1 MSQLNLVA
9 DRQAEWSQTANHLK
23 SQIDR
28 TRWLVF
34 LLSVL
39 GALAAAVASQMPAA
53 EQVSITLAPRTW
65 VAVIGVVCL
74 ASATFFT
81 SRLLGAEHVIAWVR
95 ARVIAEGLK
104 SAAYKFAARAA
115 PYNDPDAAKAA
126 RLLDDERQ
134 KIERDGDD
142 LLPRMVK
149 AKDAGSVPRQLLS
162 PDEYVAKRVQWQI
175 QEFYRPGAN
184 EYRAQASRLRRV
196 EFVLALA
203 ATLITAIASVTGK
216 TALISGV
223 TFDIAA
229 LTAVLTTI
237 ASSVLAHVEASR
249 LDYLAT
255 SYLAV
260 ARRLEDLLNK
270 QPGDWSD
277 FVNACETAIAT
288 ENASWMAKLTK
299 ATS

>member
-1 MSQLNLVA
+1 M
-9 DRQAEWSQTANHLK
+9 
-23 SQIDR
+23 
-28 TRWLVF
+28 
-34 LLSVL
+34 
-39 GALAAAVASQMPAA
+39 
-53 EQVSITLAPRTW
+53 
-65 VAVIGVVCL
+65 
-74 ASATFFT
+74 
-81 SRLLGAEHVIAWVR
+81 
-95 ARVIAEGLK
+95 IAEGLK

-237 ASSVLAHVEASR
+237 ASSVLAHGCTEARS
-249 LDYLAT
+249 
-255 SYLAV
+255 
-260 ARRLEDLLNK
+260 ARAC
-270 QPGDWSD
+270 WSGY
-277 FVNACETAIAT
+277 
-288 ENASWMAKLTK
+288 
-299 ATS
+299 